1 MAKSFD
7 AEGIHRFLT
16 KKDRMINPFFTGRKE
31 LQSTIE
37 FNSKI
42 IGQDYLKD
50 PDSNPAAGE
59 TTIIQGPPGI
69 GKTSLLEKIRQNCID
84 QLNDESVSDK
94 IIPVMI
100 ADPAN
105 LTFNYLGTR
114 IQETISELDNRITIA
129 KVKEKASMALRKISS
144 VSAYGFGIGL
154 DNSSEGKLV
163 FPKNYTILLLVDEI
177 QSIPHDK
184 QSDQANVIH
193 RLHTGSNRYPI
204 FPVLAGLSNSV
215 DVLQKVVSPRFGRGA
230 VYHLQPLSLEEV
242 KESVGKFLD
251 HFNVKSTPGLT
262 SEWGERIGEWVDG
275 WPKHLENTLAALG
288 HGLMA
293 TEGKLS
299 AVDDLAVKDWA
310 TQYRVEYYETR
321 FESFKSVKKIIGEI
335 MAEIGP
341 KPRSGEEILEIIGK
355 TIEKPQWA
363 EKSIKPKI
371 EGLDFDYLHRYGF
384 IEEVH
389 DLPGTLYHCP
399 IPSLHSYAV
408 ATTGSPLHALAYS
421 NDIKAFRKLLDL
433 GYDINGKDAWG
444 RTPLKIASENNWSK
458 LAYYMFKEGAML
470 DPSRIDNMKGNNP
483 KANHLARDHIPD
495 KSPSGSGGDDNDF
508 NPSPDFDM

>member
-1 MAKSFD
+1 MTKSFD

-50 PDSNPAAGE
+50 PNSNPAAGE

-69 GKTSLLEKIRQNCID
+69 GKTSLLEKIRQNCIE
-84 QLNDESVSDK
+84 QLNDDAVNDK

-114 IQETISELDNRITIA
+114 IQETISELDNKITIA
-129 KVKEKASMALRKISS
+129 KVKEKVGMALRKISS
-144 VSAYGFGIGL
+144 VSAFGAGVGWE
-154 DNSSEGKLV
+154 NSSEDKLV

-177 QSIPHDK
+177 QSIPPDK
-184 QSDQANVIH
+184 QSDQTKVIH
-193 RLHTGSNRYPI
+193 RLHSGSNRYPI

-215 DVLQKVVSPRFGRGA
+215 DILQKVVSPRFGRGA
-230 VYHLQPLSLEEV
+230 VYNLQPLTLEEV
-242 KESVGKFLD
+242 KKSLGKFID
-251 HFNVKSTPGLT
+251 HFHVKSTPGLT
-262 SEWGERIGEWVDG
+262 SEWGDRIGKWVDG

-288 HGLMA
+288 HELMA

-299 AVDDLAVKDWA
+299 AVDVPAVKDRA
-310 TQYRVEYYETR
+310 TQFRVEYYETR

-335 MAEIGP
+335 MAEMGP

-363 EKSIKPKI
+363 TNTIKPKI

-408 ATTGSPLHALAYS
+408 ATTGSPLHTLAYT
-421 NDIKAFRKLLDL
+421 NDIESFRKLLDL
-433 GYDINGKDAWG
+433 GYDINGLDAWG
-444 RTPLKIASENNWSK
+444 RTPLRIASEINWGK
-458 LAYYMFKEGAML
+458 LALYMFEKGAML
-470 DPSRIDNMKGNNP
+470 DPSQKDSTKGNNP
-483 KANHLARDHIPD
+483 EINHLAKDHVPD

-508 NPSPDFDM
+508 NPSPDFGM